1 MTNDWDAVI
10 IGGGVAGLSAA
21 QMLGRSRRRTLVIDG
36 GLPRNR
42 FAAHMHGVLGQDGTD
57 PAALLEKG
65 RAEARVYGVAFA
77 TGDVTALT
85 DEGAH
90 LRVEREDGTVDT
102 ARTVVI
108 TSGIRDELPDVPGL
122 ADGWGTTVLHCPYCH
137 GWEVAGKRL
146 AVLTT
151 SPMSIHQVQLVRQLS
166 DDVTAFTGPIG
177 PLSDDIAGRF
187 AARDVRVVTT
197 NVVRA

>member
-108 TSGIRDELPDVPGL
+108 TSGIRDELPDLQGPRIRDRLYCSTNGTDTSL
-122 ADGWGTTVLHCPYCH
+122 AERWLSPY
-137 GWEVAGKRL
+137 ER
-146 AVLTT
+146 TRIR
-151 SPMSIHQVQLVRQLS
+151 SP
-166 DDVTAFTGPIG
+166 P
-177 PLSDDIAGRF
+177 
-187 AARDVRVVTT
+187 
-197 NVVRA
+197 N